1 MTQPVATTFCMFY
14 EGTDHENHEININ
27 TLGKSLSAL
36 GNALTEA
43 NAILNGDAKSIDV
56 RVNADLIPGSVGIAV
71 EVFQNLQNARDV
83 VMALGLCGGA
93 AATALGVID
102 WLKGDEIT
110 IIDNAPDGMKKIHTN
125 SRSIDCPEGIA
136 KLVND
141 TKVRKS
147 IEELIR
153 EPLQNPGTSS
163 FAIRRSRDA
172 TDNEVFIDKE
182 SAHSY
187 VGLTIHE
194 AKSSEPNEATV
205 KFTAA
210 DVNKPSGWKA
220 LVNGKERK
228 VRMEDV
234 YFLERLSNMEEPH
247 LFGRSFTVILRTTTI
262 KKLGS
267 ETTELTIERVCHE
280 NMST

>member
-1 MTQPVATTFCMFY
+1 MFY